1 MIFKFTKAME
11 YIEINNITYGFAINF
26 KHDQVLRASFNKL
39 TEATFGFNFE
49 KWYQN
54 GFWSDNYIPYSLLQ
68 NNKVISNVSVSKIEF
83 IIENEKK
90 LGIQIGTV
98 MTDKEYRNRGLNKF
112 ILEQVIN
119 EWKEQCD
126 FIYLFANNSVLDF
139 YPKFGFE
146 KIEEYQCSK
155 SLKISNKQ
163 SSLKK
168 INIENIDDLD
178 LLERIIKNSIP
189 ISKISMRNNESL
201 IMFYCLSFKKN
212 SICYLEKLDTITI
225 TDIEGDTLFINDVFS
240 SESVNINDIIQLMSN
255 ETIKRVILG
264 FTPIDDVDYEK
275 SILKQEDTLFVIKD
289 KVDYFKNNKWMFPVL
304 SHA

>member
-11 YIEINNITYGFAINF
+11 YIEINNIAYGFAINF

-178 LLERIIKNSIP
+178 LLERIIKNSIT
-189 ISKISMRNNESL
+189 ISKI
-201 IMFYCLSFKKN
+201 
-212 SICYLEKLDTITI
+212 
-225 TDIEGDTLFINDVFS
+225 
-240 SESVNINDIIQLMSN
+240 
-255 ETIKRVILG
+255 
-264 FTPIDDVDYEK
+264 
-275 SILKQEDTLFVIKD
+275 
-289 KVDYFKNNKWMFPVL
+289 
-304 SHA
+304 